1 MTPNVCSARCG
12 LVGWAA
18 LNDKG
23 VAAMEELRPILYG
36 VSDYTDEMPAQASWM
51 DVGICVI
58 GNGMTKTPNE
68 HQ

>member
-1 MTPNVCSARCG
+1 
-12 LVGWAA
+12 
-18 LNDKG
+18 
-23 VAAMEELRPILYG
+23 MEELRPILYG